1 MKKKASKSISLKG
14 NKKKRNWFGIFMTV
28 FTIILFS
35 GAFAWMGYNIYHQET
50 EEQIALEK
58 YKARF
63 PEPGKVIDHKVV
75 CMASNV
81 YMGSEQLE
89 VIINGKTYYSCSQR
103 CTNLLQSGD
112 HVRLATDPFSKK
124 TLDKA
129 NAFISMSSDSV
140 GTILYF
146 ELDKNLKQYLK
157 KQ

>member
-1 MKKKASKSISLKG
+1 MKKKIPKSVPQKG
-14 NKKKRNWFGIFMTV
+14 KKKKDNGYGIFMTV

-63 PEPGKVIDHKVV
+63 PEPGKVIDHNIV

-81 YMGSEQLE
+81 YMGNEQLE
-89 VIINGKTYYSCSQR
+89 VIINGKTYYSCSPHCSNQ
-103 CTNLLQSGD
+103 LQSGD

-124 TLDKA
+124 TVDKA
-129 NAFISMSSDSV
+129 DAFISMSPDSV

-146 ELDKNLKQYLK
+146 DSDESLKQYSK
-157 KQ
+157 K